1 MSVGAKI
8 LWWVRAGV
16 VCATAAAT
24 GGCGVPTDSSMRPI
38 DIRAIP
44 SGLSASSTS
53 TSSTTSTST
62 TSTTAPPR
70 PPPTTTTVAPPS
82 TQAPVLEPVL
92 LYFALGDRIVEVMR
106 SMSTAPTL
114 DSVVLLLAFG
124 PNLGES
130 APAAR
135 SAVELG
141 DVESVTL
148 SGGVAIVQLSTKFR
162 DLPAT
167 EQRRS
172 VAQLVLTLT
181 KRPGVGQVRFQ
192 VQGTALPVPRGDGTF
207 GETTVSRDDYL
218 SLLDLPT
225 IGLPSTEPS
234 PVPLP
239 SP

>member
-1 MSVGAKI
+1 MRVGVA
-8 LWWVRAGV
+8 RGAAGARGAAV
-16 VCATAAAT
+16 VTVLLAIV
-24 GGCGVPTDSSMRPI
+24 GCGVPTDSAMRPI

-44 SGLSASSTS
+44 SGLSATSTS
-53 TSSTTSTST
+53 TTTSTTSTST

-70 PPPTTTTVAPPS
+70 PPPTTTAVAPPI

-92 LYFALGDRIVEVMR
+92 LYFALGDRIVEVTRPMAT
-106 SMSTAPTL
+106 SPSL

-148 SGGVAIVQLSTKFR
+148 SAGVAIVQLSNKFR

-225 IGLPSTEPS
+225 IVTTSTQ
-234 PVPLP
+234 PLP
-239 SP
+239 